1 LSRAKSLLT
10 QALMLTPAQLR
21 AARALV
27 SWSRDTLGEKS
38 DTSPETVTGFET
50 RGSDPKR
57 STMLKWKR
65 ALEQAGV
72 EFLEPTDDGKGE
84 GVRFKSAKGKR

>member
-1 LSRAKSLLT
+1 
-10 QALMLTPAQLR
+10 MFTPPQLR
-21 AARALV
+21 AARALAG
-27 SWSRDTLGEKS
+27 WSREELAERSNTAA
-38 DTSPETVTGFET
+38 ETVKRFEF

-72 EFLEPTDDGKGE
+72 ELLDPADGRGE
-84 GVRFKSAKGKR
+84 GVRFKNAKGR